1 MDALSDVLRVARLK
15 GGVFLRAEFTAPW
28 CLASQVNPEMFLP
41 IMGPAS
47 HIIPYHYVIEGELT
61 VQMLEPGAKPVHLR
75 TGEVVMFPQN
85 GLHAMGDH
93 ISRSPVPSQDVV
105 QPPKPGQLYSI
116 RHGGGGDRTRIV
128 CGFLGCDG
136 AENNPVLATLPQL
149 LVLQIDE
156 GGGAEWI
163 RSTFHY
169 AADEVAAGRPGSE
182 AVLAKMS
189 ELLFVETVRRYVET
203 RPEGGTGWLAGL
215 RDPYVAK
222 ALALFHANVAHSWT
236 IDELAR
242 EVGLSRSPLAERFV
256 QLIGM
261 APIHYLA
268 HWRMQMAAQELRCTS
283 ASLAQVAQSIGYE
296 SEAAFSRAFKKA
308 FGVAPAGWRRA
319 ETATQVAAMPLAAS

>member
-15 GGVFLRAEFTAPW
+15 GGVFLHAEFTAPW
-28 CLASQVNPEMFLP
+28 CITAQVSPETCMPFL
-41 IMGPAS
+41 GPAS
-47 HIIPYHYVIEGELT
+47 HIIPYHYVVEGELT
-61 VQMLEPGAKPVHLR
+61 VQMEEPAAKPVHLR
-75 TGEVVMFPQN
+75 AGEVIMFPQN

-93 ISRSPVPSQDVV
+93 ISRAPVPSGDVI
-105 QPPKPGQLYSI
+105 QPPQAGQLYFI
-116 RHGGGGDRTRIV
+116 RHGGGERTRIV

-136 AENNPVLATLPQL
+136 AENNPVLATLPQM
-149 LVLQIDE
+149 LVLRIDE

-163 RSTFHY
+163 RSTFQY

-203 RPEGGTGWLAGL
+203 LPESGTGWLAGL
-215 RDPYVAK
+215 RDPHVAK
-222 ALALFHANVAHSWT
+222 ALALFHANVAHAWT

-268 HWRMQMAAQELRCTS
+268 HWRMQMAAQDLRNTN

-308 FGVAPAGWRRA
+308 FGQAPAGWRRA
-319 ETATQVAAMPLAAS
+319 AASQAAGMLTA